1 VSAARAF
8 VRAIKR
14 GEPEYIY
21 PPLYGVVSRLHG
33 LAPATTARVL
43 GLADRLLPKT
53 EAGST
58 TVRGMKI
65 DERLEDSGAWRAL
78 TTLGRK
84 AAREFRERPGPRSVP
99 DPD

>member
-21 PPLYGVVSRLHG
+21 PPQYGLISRLHG

-58 TVRGMKI
+58 TLRGMNI
-65 DERLEDSGAWRAL
+65 DDRMEDDGAWRAL

-84 AAREFRERPGPRSVP
+84 AAREFRERPGPESVP